1 MFECAVRPKKLGVE
15 GIIFLFPMEITW
27 CGVNVD
33 VRPVSRF
40 MYIYV
45 SNVTTWG
52 LLSSVALH
60 SAISCGYDRS
70 VRGGKFNPMIV
81 VRMS

>member
-1 MFECAVRPKKLGVE
+1 MCGSPYETGVE
-15 GIIFLFPMEITW
+15 GIIFPFSMEITW

-40 MYIYV
+40 IYICVCV

-60 SAISCGYDRS
+60 AVIFVD
-70 VRGGKFNPMIV
+70 MIGV
-81 VRMS
+81 